1 MIFHILHTVI
11 STGILY
17 RWKYNKNSKNSSPE
31 MDVFF
36 TKVSGMQI
44 GNPCNMNFHFFSYK
58 PDKEKTCH
66 YNLTE
71 IRFTRHPEFKRDRNA
86 K

>member
-1 MIFHILHTVI
+1 
-11 STGILY
+11 
-17 RWKYNKNSKNSSPE
+17 